1 MHFIRF
7 TNQWKGEHLEE
18 GKKLLKSAQSHE
30 AQSLFEITPQS
41 TPEDKKI
48 TGPTLIETKMSG
60 DIHLSCL
67 PQ

>member
-1 MHFIRF
+1 MIEGMMHFIRF

-41 TPEDKKI
+41 TPEDKK
-48 TGPTLIETKMSG
+48 
-60 DIHLSCL
+60 
-67 PQ
+67 